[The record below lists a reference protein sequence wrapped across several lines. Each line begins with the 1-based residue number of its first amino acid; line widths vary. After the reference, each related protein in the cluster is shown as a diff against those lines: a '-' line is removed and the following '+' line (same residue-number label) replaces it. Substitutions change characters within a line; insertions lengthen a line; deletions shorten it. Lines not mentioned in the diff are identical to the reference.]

1 MSEQPQNPTNEV
13 PREPITV
20 KMPGRKP
27 IVTYILIGFTA
38 LVFVIQFLT
47 QSASGYDL
55 PFIFG
60 GKINEAIMAGQV
72 WRLITP
78 VLLHGS
84 ILHLA
89 MNMYAL
95 YVIGRRLERF
105 YGPGKFLL
113 LYLLSAYAGN
123 VLSFV
128 LTANPSL
135 GASTAIFGLF
145 AAEGIFI
152 LQNRKLFGPARS
164 RQMITNLVMVLVI
177 NLAYGFMPGSSVD
190 IMGHIGGLL
199 GGVFFAWKGGPAL
212 SLTGAPPHF
221 EVKDSRKPA
230 EMWLAAVIVLIG
242 FTIIALIPFITG
254 S

>member
-1 MSEQPQNPTNEV
+1 MSEQPENPTNAV

-27 IVTYILIGFTA
+27 IVTYILIGLTS
-38 LVFVIQFLT
+38 LVFAGQYFSQT
-47 QSASGYDL
+47 ATGFDL

-60 GKINEAIMAGQV
+60 GKFNDAILAGQV
-72 WRLITP
+72 WRLLTP
-78 VLLHGS
+78 ALLHGS
-84 ILHLA
+84 ILHLV

-105 YGPGKFLL
+105 YGAGKFLL

-128 LTANPSL
+128 LTPNASL

-152 LQNRKLFGPARS
+152 LQNRKLFGPART
-164 RQMITNLVMVLVI
+164 RQMITNLVMVLGI
-177 NLAYGFMPGSSVD
+177 NLIYGFMPNSSVD

-199 GGVFFAWKGGPAL
+199 GGIFFAWKGGPIL
-212 SLTGAPPHF
+212 SLTGAPPQF
-221 EVKDSRKPA
+221 EVKDVRKTA
-230 EMWLAAVIVLIG
+230 EMWLAAVVVTIG
-242 FTIIALIPFITG
+242 FTIIALIPFLKG
-254 S
+254 

>member
-1 MSEQPQNPTNEV
+1 MSEQPNNPVTET

-20 KMPGRKP
+20 KMPARKP
-27 IVTYILIGFTA
+27 IVTYILLGITS
-38 LVFVIQFLT
+38 LVFIGQYLIQGAT
-47 QSASGYDL
+47 GYDL
-55 PFIFG
+55 LFILG
-60 GKINEAIMAGQV
+60 GKINDAIMVGQV

-78 VLLHGS
+78 ALLHGS
-84 ILHLA
+84 ILHLV

-113 LYLLSAYAGN
+113 LYLISAYAGN

-128 LTANPSL
+128 LTPNSSL

-164 RQMITNLVMVLVI
+164 RQMITNLVIVLVI
-177 NLAYGFMPGSSVD
+177 NLVYGFMQVGSVD

-199 GGVFFAWKGGPAL
+199 GGIFFAWKGGPVL
-212 SLTGAPPHF
+212 KLIGVPPQL
-221 EVKDSRKPA
+221 EVKDARKTA
-230 EMWLAAVIVLIG
+230 EMWLSAVVVLIG
-242 FTIIALIPFITG
+242 FTVIALIPFVTG
-254 S
+254 

>member
-1 MSEQPQNPTNEV
+1 MSEQPESPTNEA

-27 IVTYILIGFTA
+27 IVTYILIGITS
-38 LVFVIQFLT
+38 LVYVGQYLLR
-47 QSASGYDL
+47 SSLGYDL
-55 PFIFG
+55 LFIIG
-60 GKINEAIMAGQV
+60 GKINDVILIGQV

-84 ILHLA
+84 ILHLI

-95 YVIGRRLERF
+95 YIIGRRLERF

-128 LTANPSL
+128 LTPNASL

-145 AAEGIFI
+145 AAEGVFI
-152 LQNRKLFGPARS
+152 LQNRKLFGPART
-164 RQMITNLVMVLVI
+164 RQMITNLVIILVI
-177 NLAYGFMPGSSVD
+177 NLVYGVMPNSSVD

-199 GGVFFAWKGGPAL
+199 GGVFFAWKGGPIL
-212 SLTGAPPHF
+212 KLIGVPPQF
-221 EVKDSRKPA
+221 EVKDARKTE
-230 EMWLAAVIVLIG
+230 EMWLSVVIVLIG
-242 FTIIALIPFITG
+242 FTVIALIPFVTAQ
-254 S
+254 

>member
-1 MSEQPQNPTNEV
+1 MSEQPERPVNET
-13 PREPITV
+13 PRQPITV

-27 IVTYILIGFTA
+27 IVTYILIGITSLIFA
-38 LVFVIQFLT
+38 GQYFIQGRT
-47 QSASGYDL
+47 GYDL
-55 PFIFG
+55 LFILG

-78 VLLHGS
+78 ALLHGS

-128 LTANPSL
+128 LTRNSSL
-135 GASTAIFGLF
+135 GSSTAIFGLF

-152 LQNRKLFGPARS
+152 LQNRKLFGPIRT
-164 RQMITNLVMVLVI
+164 RQMITNLVIVLVI
-177 NLAYGFMPGSSVD
+177 NLVYGFMPGSAVD

-199 GGVFFAWKGGPAL
+199 GGVFFAWKGGPVL
-212 SLTGAPPHF
+212 KLIGVPPQL
-221 EVKDSRKPA
+221 EVKDARKTA

-242 FTIIALIPFITG
+242 FTIIAMIPFVSG
-254 S
+254 